1 MTARWLVLLGFA
13 ISQSANAGSVQVDLF
28 ENIPPGSEFELADRQ
43 PVERYTENAFGFV
56 RVPTKYSPNALALDL
71 STPYILRAAF
81 KRDLSAGE
89 RQFRLRARGA
99 AVFIVDGA
107 VVARTKPQ
115 PPNTSGD
122 DPVPPPIVREDSP
135 LRPAPYPHQDVVV
148 KLKLDGGK
156 HSFTLIAIIGGKGLS
171 PTPGELAVSFGA
183 PGELER
189 LLGPDGSPHLT
200 DAEWEAY
207 VAGVNARHEAADVA
221 RRRSASQG
229 VVAAWRDRHRE
240 IRESLKNRP
249 APVAPKVSAKTPVYN
264 DIDRFLGARLEAA
277 HAAPTALT
285 ADLE

>member
-1 MTARWLVLLGFA
+1 MTARWLVLFGFA
-13 ISQSANAGSVQVDLF
+13 ISQSVNAGSVQVDLF
-28 ENIPPGSEFELADRQ
+28 ENIPPGSEFELAGRH

-81 KRDLSAGE
+81 ERDLAAGE

-99 AVFIVDGA
+99 AVFMVDGA
-107 VVARTKPQ
+107 VVAKTKPQ

-148 KLKLDGGK
+148 KLKLDAGM
-156 HSFTLIAIIGGKGLS
+156 HSFVLVAIVGGRGLS
-171 PTPGELAVSFGA
+171 PTPGELVVSLGA

-189 LLGPDGSPHLT
+189 LLGTDGSPHLV

-207 VAGVNARHEAADVA
+207 VASTQAVHARADIA
-221 RRRSASQG
+221 RR
-229 VVAAWRDRHRE
+229 
-240 IRESLKNRP
+240 
-249 APVAPKVSAKTPVYN
+249 
-264 DIDRFLGARLEAA
+264 
-277 HAAPTALT
+277 
-285 ADLE
+285 